1 MRKRYIYTSFRN
13 IVIAITNKSSISISK
28 LFALLQWKRNFEVIE
43 RRCHCKALPLGPY
56 TNIFMQAHRLTEGV
70 GRLDF
75 DAGLAPYNQYAY
87 EEWKRLTNYI
97 DIKVIET

>member
-1 MRKRYIYTSFRN
+1 
-13 IVIAITNKSSISISK
+13 
-28 LFALLQWKRNFEVIE
+28 
-43 RRCHCKALPLGPY
+43 
-56 TNIFMQAHRLTEGV
+56 MQAHRLTEGV